1 MRRIIVTCP
10 LHSRPSS
17 QALSLTSYSLNF
29 CSRLS
34 LSLSHSR
41 LYLSPCHSRLSLSP
55 CHSRLSLSPCHSRLS
70 LSPCHSRAHSVIT
83 QIAVL
88 NTGIGPPCSVERF
101 QLTPGGKKAVQNG
114 KPRQQVSTPCSNGG
128 LVPTK
133 LHSGAGS
140 LVPSEEAAS
149 AMVAVLE
156 GAKRAAAKISEAA
169 RAAAGP
175 QRAASGVRGQ
185 PQNAGATAGAAP
197 RAVAGAKGQGA
208 GAERRAGAAPWSPPS
223 AGAKGQGASAGAA
236 RKALSG
242 ARGQGASAGGST
254 GAAPESPPSEGS
266 LGQGAS
272 TGAARRALS
281 GARGQGPSA
290 GSAPMAVPGARGQGT
305 SAGAAPRAVAGA
317 RGPGTTATAAARA
330 LVPVTAR
337 TNQQAFVTR
346 AELEAVRA
354 EILRAIA
361 HAPLVPGT
369 APGVPPNATTG
380 VQRVENRGPEQIALD
395 AVFCDA
401 GDWKCP
407 TTKGAFLKACSNT
420 RCSIGKVFRRIV
432 FAALG
437 SDKYTTKV
445 KYLPK
450 GLPRPKDVVKHEDLL
465 QASISGWHVNPIT
478 QHPFATK
485 LFAVAMRRAF
495 TRRGVHLVVWKSRM
509 VAFALFT
516 LENPLLEKATDG
528 KLSNDQSENRTKFH
542 ETCDRVRRWVEHS
555 VLKLA
560 VPYDRAAQAY
570 VFGGH
575 GVCIDASDF
584 PQLPRT

>member
-1 MRRIIVTCP
+1 MRKRGVQEA
-10 LHSRPSS
+10 SRGTTVDEDAEEA
-17 QALSLTSYSLNF
+17 QALQRGRFKLLFGLGPALPEQEAQEDGEEPTPKIGEVVVAAGRARTVNNGRPLQPKKKRKVNGGEEKGEAKPGSAGKAKPGSAGKAKPGSAGKAPTKKKGPLSHILFTKLLFSSLPLPLSLP
-29 CSRLS
+29 S
-34 LSLSHSR
+34 LSL
-41 LYLSPCHSRLSLSP
+41 PMSLP
-55 CHSRLSLSPCHSRLS
+55 SLPLPMS
-70 LSPCHSRAHSVIT
+70 LPSLPLPMSLPS
-83 QIAVL
+83 L
-88 NTGIGPPCSVERF
+88 PLPMS
-101 QLTPGGKKAVQNG
+101 LP
-114 KPRQQVSTPCSNGG
+114 
-128 LVPTK
+128 
-133 LHSGAGS
+133 GAGS

-156 GAKRAAAKISEAA
+156 GAKTAAAKISEAA

-208 GAERRAGAAPWSPPS
+208 GAERRAGAAPGSPPSARAKGQGASAGAARKALSGARGQGAGAGRSTGAAPGSPPS

-272 TGAARRALS
+272 AGAARRALS

-317 RGPGTTATAAARA
+317 RGPGTTAAAAARA

-369 APGVPPNATTG
+369 AP
-380 VQRVENRGPEQIALD
+380 
-395 AVFCDA
+395 
-401 GDWKCP
+401 
-407 TTKGAFLKACSNT
+407 
-420 RCSIGKVFRRIV
+420 
-432 FAALG
+432 
-437 SDKYTTKV
+437 
-445 KYLPK
+445 
-450 GLPRPKDVVKHEDLL
+450 
-465 QASISGWHVNPIT
+465 GWHVNPIT

>member
-1 MRRIIVTCP
+1 MLGGAFSTD
-10 LHSRPSS
+10 
-17 QALSLTSYSLNF
+17 
-29 CSRLS
+29 
-34 LSLSHSR
+34 
-41 LYLSPCHSRLSLSP
+41 
-55 CHSRLSLSPCHSRLS
+55 
-70 LSPCHSRAHSVIT
+70 
-83 QIAVL
+83 
-88 NTGIGPPCSVERF
+88 
-101 QLTPGGKKAVQNG
+101 PGGKKAVQNG

-156 GAKRAAAKISEAA
+156 GAKTAAAKISEAA
-169 RAAAGP
+169 RAAAGGP

-185 PQNAGATAGAAP
+185 PQNAGATSGAAP

-208 GAERRAGAAPWSPPS
+208 GAERRAGAAPGSPPSARAKGQGASAGAARKALSGARGQGAGAGRSTGAAPGSPPS

-272 TGAARRALS
+272 AGAARRALS

-305 SAGAAPRAVAGA
+305 SAGAAPRAG
-317 RGPGTTATAAARA
+317 RA
-330 LVPVTAR
+330 
-337 TNQQAFVTR
+337 Q
-346 AELEAVRA
+346 
-354 EILRAIA
+354 
-361 HAPLVPGT
+361 
-369 APGVPPNATTG
+369 G
-380 VQRVENRGPEQIALD
+380 VQELPQLQLQGRWYQSLRGQISRRLSRGKCRTLITEFYWSRD
-395 AVFCDA
+395 ADMIEMYPSETEV
-401 GDWKCP
+401 
-407 TTKGAFLKACSNT
+407 
-420 RCSIGKVFRRIV
+420 I
-432 FAALG
+432 
-437 SDKYTTKV
+437 
-445 KYLPK
+445 
-450 GLPRPKDVVKHEDLL
+450 E
-465 QASISGWHVNPIT
+465 GWHVNPIT

-570 VFGGH
+570 VLGGH

>member
-156 GAKRAAAKISEAA
+156 GAKTAAAKISEAA

-208 GAERRAGAAPWSPPS
+208 GAERRAGAAPGSPPSARAKGQGASAGAARKALSGARGQGAGAGRSTGAAPGSPPS

-272 TGAARRALS
+272 AGAARRALS

-317 RGPGTTATAAARA
+317 RGPGTTAAAAARA

-369 APGVPPNATTG
+369 AP
-380 VQRVENRGPEQIALD
+380 
-395 AVFCDA
+395 
-401 GDWKCP
+401 
-407 TTKGAFLKACSNT
+407 
-420 RCSIGKVFRRIV
+420 
-432 FAALG
+432 
-437 SDKYTTKV
+437 
-445 KYLPK
+445 
-450 GLPRPKDVVKHEDLL
+450 
-465 QASISGWHVNPIT
+465 GWHVNPIT